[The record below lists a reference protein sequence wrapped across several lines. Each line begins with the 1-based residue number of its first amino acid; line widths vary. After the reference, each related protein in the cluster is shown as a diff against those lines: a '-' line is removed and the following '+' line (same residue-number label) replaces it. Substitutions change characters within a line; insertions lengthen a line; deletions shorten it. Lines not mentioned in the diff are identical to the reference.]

1 MSIATTGPNTHDTS
15 TAAPDFHAA
24 TDPYA
29 LFDQWFADAKARE
42 INDAN
47 AMALATADPN
57 GLPNVRMVL
66 LNGSDGPEAGA
77 QRGFVFYT
85 NYESAKGQELLA
97 NSQAALLF
105 HWKSLRRQVRLRGPV
120 TLTSAAEADA
130 YFASRPRGSRV
141 GAWASAQSRALAGRA
156 ELERVVAEVTAKY
169 GDGDIPRPPHWSGF
183 RVMPL
188 EMEFWHDRPF
198 RLHQRLVFRRASAA
212 AAWQSTALFP

>member
-1 MSIATTGPNTHDTS
+1 MSIATTGPNTYDTAA
-15 TAAPDFHAA
+15 AAPDFQGA

-47 AMALATADPN
+47 AMALATADAN

-66 LNGSDGPEAGA
+66 LNGRDGPEAGA
-77 QRGFVFYT
+77 ARGFVFYT
-85 NYESAKGQELLA
+85 NYGSAKGQELLA
-97 NSQAALLF
+97 NSQAGLLF
-105 HWKSLRRQVRLRGPV
+105 HWKSLRRQVRMRGPV
-120 TLTSAAEADA
+120 TLTTAAEADA

-141 GAWASAQSRALAGRA
+141 GAWASAQSSPLEGRA
-156 ELERVVAEVTAKY
+156 ELEAAVAKVTKTY

-183 RVMPL
+183 RVTPL

-198 RLHQRLVFRRASAA
+198 RLHERLVFRRASLQ
-212 AAWQSTALFP
+212 AAWLSTGLYP